1 MLIYHFLWTLI
12 GGPLFL
18 GCQFYKNPR
27 LRERLAFKFPTL
39 SLKSGSIW
47 VHALSVGE
55 VKSALPLVSRI
66 VQEYPERDLVFSST
80 TVQGLELARKELGR
94 KTSAVVCMPLDFW
107 WSSRR
112 VIRWLRP
119 DLYVVVE
126 TDLWPGLLHCLKS
139 TGAASILVNG
149 RVSES
154 TFRSYSRAP
163 YLARQLFA
171 DLRYCLMQSYQ
182 DRERLVRIGVPSEKV
197 IDTGNIKFDHTYS
210 AIDSEEKA
218 AWIDRFGLSPQALI
232 WVAGSTHGKESELIL
247 DVFVRLRSSYPKLAL
262 ILAPRKIEESA
273 LIVRLARQKGLTC
286 IRRSE
291 ASGNVKDPQVIVL
304 DTIGELSRTYGLGHI
319 SFVGGSLVAF
329 GGHNLLEPASFGLPV
344 LFGPHTQNFAW
355 MAEALE
361 KANGG
366 LRVRDGNEL
375 FSLMSRLICEP
386 EMRAQIGE
394 AARAFVVKNRGAL
407 DRAMA
412 YIATCL
418 KKERTVA

>member
-1 MLIYHFLWTLI
+1 M
-12 GGPLFL
+12 
-18 GCQFYKNPR
+18 
-27 LRERLAFKFPTL
+27 
-39 SLKSGSIW
+39 
-47 VHALSVGE
+47 
-55 VKSALPLVSRI
+55 
-66 VQEYPERDLVFSST
+66 
-80 TVQGLELARKELGR
+80 
-94 KTSAVVCMPLDFW
+94 
-107 WSSRR
+107 
-112 VIRWLRP
+112 
-119 DLYVVVE
+119 
-126 TDLWPGLLHCLKS
+126 
-139 TGAASILVNG
+139 
-149 RVSES
+149 
-154 TFRSYSRAP
+154 
-163 YLARQLFA
+163 
-171 DLRYCLMQSYQ
+171 
-182 DRERLVRIGVPSEKV
+182 PSEKV

-247 DVFVRLRSSYPKLAL
+247 DVFVRLRRSYPKLAL

-291 ASGNVKDPQVIVL
+291 AGGNVKDPQVIVL